1 MKLVTQHDIHN
12 CKSASCRRI
21 SYCSASF
28 QVLIEVSKRAD
39 AAEVVRDSV
48 ERAKN
53 AAQAIVKDIQ
63 VDKAVAE
70 EKLEAARPAL
80 EDAEAALN
88 TIQPTHIGESLF
100 LKKQNYCS
108 LKLKYFQREIF

>member
-1 MKLVTQHDIHN
+1 MSVLPL
-12 CKSASCRRI
+12 
-21 SYCSASF
+21 

-48 ERAKN
+48 EKAKN
-53 AAQAIVKDIQ
+53 AAQEIVMDIRA
-63 VDKAVAE
+63 DKAVAE

-88 TIQPTHIGESLF
+88 TIQPTHIG
-100 LKKQNYCS
+100 KAN
-108 LKLKYFQREIF
+108 